1 VPGGEE
7 EVARPCRQAGRRSAL
22 EDDEEAR
29 RRTGGRREG
38 GGGRSGA
45 LAAPWPR
52 PLASRLAGSSG
63 SERLSSSRERDETR
77 ARRPPG
83 SRSSRGLAAFSSP
96 TAWAE
101 HLHARA
107 PCAAVSRRTRPR
119 STRPQP
125 RSGSSL
131 GPLPSPPALCPPTS
145 PSTRSPL
152 GQVGVTLHPPSSP
165 KKHPPPPPTPKRATA
180 ANAVPA
186 LLLAPPPP
194 PPRRHQL
201 APSSPLRRDR
211 DSPPLPA
218 CLTARGDHAR
228 RRGGRVRAGARAPVG

>member
-125 RSGSSL
+125 RSGSSF
-131 GPLPSPPALCPPTS
+131 PSPPALCPPTS